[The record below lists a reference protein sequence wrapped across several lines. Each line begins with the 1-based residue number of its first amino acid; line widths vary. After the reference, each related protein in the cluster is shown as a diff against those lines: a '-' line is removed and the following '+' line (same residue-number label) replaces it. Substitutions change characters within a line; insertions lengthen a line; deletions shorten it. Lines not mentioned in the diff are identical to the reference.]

1 MATSQL
7 FGDSRDPAADC
18 LDASVDHC
26 IVPAFTSPSLSECMG
41 SELGGST
48 SLAVEN
54 HPVQCVPLVDN
65 GPMQP
70 STAPGPDDGV
80 SPRQSSCVVESQAHA
95 EWQQH
100 VSPCQSSRVVVSQA
114 HAEPREHARRLPSHR
129 AWPCLSQ
136 TMQTSTCRVR
146 AATAHQVVQIQLDCK
161 HRMSRGRCAS
171 SSRPFARLFQQQCQR
186 LQPRVAGRSRVCL
199 TQKMAFRAV
208 VLGCQR
214 RATACQQARGAGIER
229 PHSQMAG
236 NGGRHVSGC

>member
-48 SLAVEN
+48 PLAVEN

-70 STAPGPDDGV
+70 STAPGADDGV

-95 EWQQH
+95 ESQQH

-114 HAEPREHARRLPSHR
+114 HAGAAGTRPSPAESPGVAVSTPNHADQHLPGEGRDRSPGCANPVGLQAQDVEGAVCQFITAVRKVTPAAVSEAPATRRR
-129 AWPCLSQ
+129 A
-136 TMQTSTCRVR
+136 
-146 AATAHQVVQIQLDCK
+146 K
-161 HRMSRGRCAS
+161 
-171 SSRPFARLFQQQCQR
+171 
-186 LQPRVAGRSRVCL
+186 PRVPNTEDGLPRRSARVSAQGDGVSTSQRCRHRTSSFANGR
-199 TQKMAFRAV
+199 
-208 VLGCQR
+208 
-214 RATACQQARGAGIER
+214 
-229 PHSQMAG
+229 
-236 NGGRHVSGC
+236 

>member
-1 MATSQL
+1 MK
-7 FGDSRDPAADC
+7 
-18 LDASVDHC
+18 
-26 IVPAFTSPSLSECMG
+26 
-41 SELGGST
+41 
-48 SLAVEN
+48 
-54 HPVQCVPLVDN
+54 
-65 GPMQP
+65 P

-95 EWQQH
+95 ESQQH

-114 HAEPREHARRLPSHR
+114 HAGAAGTRPSPAESPGVAVSTPNHADQHLPGEGRDRSPGCANPVGLQAQDVEGAVRQFITAVRKAIPAAVSEAPATRHR
-129 AWPCLSQ
+129 AN
-136 TMQTSTCRVR
+136 
-146 AATAHQVVQIQLDCK
+146 
-161 HRMSRGRCAS
+161 
-171 SSRPFARLFQQQCQR
+171 
-186 LQPRVAGRSRVCL
+186 RVCL